1 MNPVLLAECL
11 AVAGG
16 GNNLPGQTSRCD
28 TAACSAPGD
37 SETNQVGSDV
47 ETTLQERLV
56 SVERTNSELEREC
69 AQLKEGAADRGRWME
84 ERDVLRAERESLL
97 RMLQNLQEE
106 LTTSEDMR
114 MRMASA
120 QEATGNW
127 ETETYRTRQPHTWRC
142 GIVFV
147 HLHGDVFSTVL
158 ESSIIIYNDQ
168 SIWVVG
174 KTTEEFYRK
183 QSVDRYGILVGAWE
197 GGRRGTGK

>member
-120 QEATGNW
+120 QEATGN
-127 ETETYRTRQPHTWRC
+127 
-142 GIVFV
+142 
-147 HLHGDVFSTVL
+147 
-158 ESSIIIYNDQ
+158 
-168 SIWVVG
+168 
-174 KTTEEFYRK
+174 
-183 QSVDRYGILVGAWE
+183 
-197 GGRRGTGK
+197 